1 MVYDIDYIAND
12 GNRYTLFDIE
22 IWLKPRECV
31 YEHGQYHKDDNWHS
45 ELKCSNNGRGIA
57 KFVFEQIHDEEKLNK
72 FMKDCDKI
80 NWLRGYLHEEHSN
93 YWLTMDQA
101 GYALYHNHLP
111 DIKKVIFDFAN
122 KWNLSINED

>member
-12 GNRYTLFDIE
+12 GNTYTLFDIE

-31 YEHGQYHKDDNWHS
+31 YEHGKYIKDENWHS

-57 KFVFEQIHDEEKLNK
+57 KFVFEQIKDEETLNK

-80 NWLRGYLHEEHSN
+80 NWLRGYLHEEHKN
-93 YWLTMDQA
+93 YWLPMQEA
-101 GYALYHNHLP
+101 SNMLYHNHLP
-111 DIKKVIFDFAN
+111 DIKKVISDFAE